1 MLSGLIAQLDAFDY
15 LSSSYQLLRNFNR
28 FFFCEDFCIVS
39 NGQLHFESS
48 ISEFECLVSN
58 TTSENS
64 CFVRMIT
71 GLTKS
76 VSLRLLFFVYW

>member
-15 LSSSYQLLRNFNR
+15 LSSSYQLLRNLTV
-28 FFFCEDFCIVS
+28 FFCEDFCIVS

-48 ISEFECLVSN
+48 ICEFKCLVSN

-71 GLTKS
+71 ALTKS